1 MYFYHL
7 YHHQITNAAANAAT
21 NAAAN
26 AATNAA
32 ANAATNANANAAKK
46 VTIFRQ
52 TQTPIYMYE

>member
-21 NAAAN
+21 NA
-26 AATNAA
+26 
-32 ANAATNANANAAKK
+32 NANANAAKK

>member
-7 YHHQITNAAANAAT
+7 YHHQI
-21 NAAAN
+21 
-26 AATNAA
+26 TNAA

>member
-7 YHHQITNAAANAAT
+7 YHHQIT